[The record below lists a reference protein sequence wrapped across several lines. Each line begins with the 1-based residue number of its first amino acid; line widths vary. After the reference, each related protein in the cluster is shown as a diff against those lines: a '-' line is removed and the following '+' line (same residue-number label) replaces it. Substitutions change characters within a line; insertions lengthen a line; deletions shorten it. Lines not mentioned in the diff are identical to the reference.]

1 MTVFFFVFCVFQRVF
16 YLFSAHHPRY
26 RVLVVEDDYIAEF
39 KMLYKKRY
47 GVELTDAEAS
57 LRANHLLNLYRAVLS
72 PGSKGVAN
80 EKAGTEQPMP
90 HDEN

>member
-1 MTVFFFVFCVFQRVF
+1 
-16 YLFSAHHPRY
+16 
-26 RVLVVEDDYIAEF
+26 
-39 KMLYKKRY
+39 MLYKKRY

-80 EKAGTEQPMP
+80 EKADAEQPMP